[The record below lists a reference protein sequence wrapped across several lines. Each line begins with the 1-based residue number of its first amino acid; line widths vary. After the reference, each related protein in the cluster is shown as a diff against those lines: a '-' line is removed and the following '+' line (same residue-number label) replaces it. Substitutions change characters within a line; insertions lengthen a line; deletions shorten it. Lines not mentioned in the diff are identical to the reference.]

1 MPRSQVPEIE
11 LDYIYQSKPY
21 TLTITITN
29 SVGPIDVT
37 ASTFASQL
45 RRYPASSDIA
55 ATFTIDTS
63 QANVGVIQL
72 ALDSATTASL
82 EPGPYRWDVDK
93 IDGTTI
99 TPLAK
104 AEIIVEGDVT
114 R

>member
-1 MPRSQVPEIE
+1 MASQVPEIE
-11 LDYIYQSKPY
+11 LDHIYQSAPY
-21 TLTITITN
+21 TLTITITD
-29 SVGPIDVT
+29 SSGPINVT
-37 ASTFASQL
+37 TSTFASQL
-45 RRYPASSDIA
+45 RRYRASAEIA

-72 ALDSATTASL
+72 ALDSTDTAGL

-93 IDGTTI
+93 VDGTTI